1 MSQVTNN
8 IMMIEPVLFNY
19 NPETASNNYYQNN
32 IQEISNAQIQK
43 QALEEFNDFVN
54 LLRSK
59 SINVYV
65 FKDSDSS
72 KTPDSVFPNNWI
84 SFHAS
89 GDVYLY
95 PMFAKNRRLERRE
108 DIIDKL
114 KDNFI
119 ISKVNSLVHYE
130 SKELF
135 LEGTGSMVLDRENN
149 ICYAAR
155 SVRTD
160 ESVVLDFCKQ
170 LDYKPVLFSAFQDV
184 NSKRL
189 PIYHTNVMMCVAKD
203 FAVVCL
209 DAIDSQIEKA
219 NVINSLEE
227 SNKEIIEI
235 SELQANKFAGNML
248 QVKGDKLYL
257 VMSKSAF
264 ESLSS
269 LQINKIRSYSEILSV
284 DLDFIEKC
292 GGGSARCMMAEI
304 FLPLKK

>member
-19 NPETASNNYYQNN
+19 NSETAINNYYQNN
-32 IQEISNAQIQK
+32 IQEMSNAQIQEK
-43 QALEEFNDFVN
+43 ALKEFNDFVN

-59 SINVYV
+59 FINVYV
-65 FKDSDSS
+65 FKDSNNP

-84 SFHAS
+84 SFHGN

-108 DIIDKL
+108 EIINKL
-114 KDNFI
+114 KDDFI

-130 SKELF
+130 NEGLF
-135 LEGTGSMVLDRENN
+135 LEGTGSMILDRENN

-160 ESVVLDFCKQ
+160 KSVLLDFCKQ
-170 LDYKPVLFSAFQDV
+170 SDYKPVLFSAFQDA

-209 DAIDSQIEKA
+209 DSIDSQIERV
-219 NVINSLEE
+219 NVITSLEE

-235 SELQANKFAGNML
+235 SEFQANKFAGNML

-257 VMSKSAF
+257 IMSESAF
-264 ESLSS
+264 KILSDF
-269 LQINKIRSYSEILSV
+269 QINKIRNYSEILSI
-284 DLDFIEKC
+284 DLEIIEKC